1 MQTYDLLLVT
11 SINAVILTS
20 TRMLLNYDG
29 DRELDGLLH
38 LSVPSF
44 PLRSNEP

>member
-11 SINAVILTS
+11 SVNAAILTNIH
-20 TRMLLNYDG
+20 MLLNYDG
-29 DRELDGLLH
+29 DREFDGPLH

-44 PLRSNEP
+44 PLRSKEP